1 MDGPRS
7 QLTAQL
13 PDALDFDAVDPSAG
27 IVPALVWGTLSR
39 STDSPVVIAVNGT
52 VAAVSEVW
60 PNEGEPTFEGMVND
74 RLFRTGAND
83 LALYEVVEGT
93 SPRLRPITIR
103 QR

>member
-1 MDGPRS
+1 M
-7 QLTAQL
+7 
-13 PDALDFDAVDPSAG
+13 
-27 IVPALVWGTLSR
+27 WGTLSR

-74 RLFRTGAND
+74 QLFRTGAND
-83 LALYEVVEGT
+83 LALYEVVEGA
-93 SPRLRPITIR
+93 SPQLRPIALRR